1 MIEEEIDGVG
11 RLSAVSTDFNTVHD
25 AVTPVAR
32 QTAPSR
38 GARSVAPSP
47 SASVKSTAASASTPV
62 TPAAA
67 AQPARQASAQDVQ
80 AAVNRA
86 NANLATYNRVLD
98 YSVDAITGLTIAT
111 IRNSQT
117 GAVVQQIP
125 GPDMV
130 HLAQMLANWSPG
142 KNLHL
147 DLLA

>member
-1 MIEEEIDGVG
+1 MIEEEIDGLG
-11 RLSAVSTDFNTVHD
+11 RLSAVSTDFNTVQD
-25 AVTPVAR
+25 VVTPVAR
-32 QTAPSR
+32 QTAPVR
-38 GARSVAPSP
+38 GARAVAPSVGVSPAKASATALPGRQP
-47 SASVKSTAASASTPV
+47 SA
-62 TPAAA
+62 
-67 AQPARQASAQDVQ
+67 QEVQ
-80 AAVNRA
+80 AAVIRA

-111 IRNSQT
+111 IRNAQT